1 MSFFLIP
8 LTAAYLPPRRT
19 EQNYRRTRRSR
30 LAWVWVCVLVLAS
43 APAGVFAAGPPITYV
58 LDLREPAS
66 HLVRVTMTV
75 PEAAAGTE
83 IQFPAWNALYQI
95 RDFVRNVQE
104 LEAQCDGQPQGLA
117 RVDLHSWQS
126 RDRACSSLEIR
137 YAVYANE
144 ESVFASVLN
153 QEHSFLNFALLLFY
167 LPWERDR
174 AVRIRFLLPR
184 NWKLVTLLEE
194 GPTPGESSAANYD
207 LLVDSP
213 AEAGEFQEYHYEQGG
228 ATYRVVVHASPRDY
242 SSERLL
248 ASLQKITAV
257 ETALMR
263 DVPFSRY
270 TFILHFPRQG
280 GRGGMEHRNG
290 TAVSLS
296 AAELRNNWG
305 GLEATLAHEFF
316 HLWNVKRI
324 RPQSL
329 EPVDYIHGNDT
340 RDLWF
345 AEGVTNTYE
354 ELSLLR
360 AGLIS
365 RATFYERLAGEI
377 QRLQERPARHQQ
389 SVQQAGREAWLEKY
403 PDFLR
408 PERSISY
415 YNKGALLGFMLDL
428 AIRHASGNTHSLD
441 DVMRRLNEDYARRG
455 RFFAASDLGAII
467 SSVAPA
473 FSDLDRF
480 FTDYVTGTRELDYD
494 TYLGFAGLRL
504 VRAATEKPALGFV
517 PVQSFDGPAY
527 VESIEAGSPAE
538 KAGLQQGDI
547 LMGTAPE
554 EQLAQAKPGEK
565 IRLAVRRGRHE
576 FPIEFSPEVSSRTTY
591 RVEEMK
597 DATADQRRVRHGWL
611 AGTTTPVAGAGQ
623 R

>member
-1 MSFFLIP
+1 MNFLLIP
-8 LTAAYLPPRRT
+8 LTPACLPLRRAG
-19 EQNYRRTRRSR
+19 QDYGRASRSHV
-30 LAWVWVCVLVLAS
+30 AWVWACVLAFAFV
-43 APAGVFAAGPPITYV
+43 PAGVFAAGPPITYV
-58 LDLREPAS
+58 LDLRQPAS
-66 HLVRVTMTV
+66 HLVRVSMTV
-75 PEAAAGTE
+75 PEAEAGTE

-104 LEAQCDGQPQGLA
+104 LEAQCDEQPQGLA
-117 RVDLHSWQS
+117 RVDLHTWQS
-126 RDRACSSLEIR
+126 GSRACSSLEVR

-167 LPWERDR
+167 LPRERNR

-184 NWKLVTLLEE
+184 NWKLATLLEQ
-194 GPTPGESSAANYD
+194 GPTPGEFSAANYD
-207 LLVDSP
+207 VLADSP
-213 AEAGEFQEYHYEQGG
+213 AEAGEFQDFQYQQGG
-228 ATYRVVVHASPRDY
+228 ATYRVVVHANPSDY
-242 SSERLL
+242 SAQRLL

-270 TFILHFPRQG
+270 TFMLHFPRQG
-280 GRGGMEHRNG
+280 GGGGMEHRNG

-296 AAELRNNWG
+296 TAELRNNWE

-324 RPQSL
+324 RPQNL

-345 AEGVTNTYE
+345 AEGVTSTYG

-365 RATFYERLAGEI
+365 REAFYERLAGQI
-377 QRLQERPARHQQ
+377 QRLQERPARRNQ
-389 SVQQAGREAWLEKY
+389 SVQEAGREAWLEKY
-403 PDFLR
+403 PDYLR

-455 RFFAASDLGAII
+455 RFFAESDLRAII
-467 SSVAPA
+467 SSMTPA
-473 FSDLDRF
+473 FSDVDRF

-494 TYLGFAGLRL
+494 TYLDFAGLRL
-504 VRAATEKPALGFV
+504 VQATTQKPALRFV
-517 PVQSFDGPAY
+517 AVQSFDGPTW
-527 VESIEAGSPAE
+527 VESVEPGSPAE
-538 KAGLQQGDI
+538 KAGLQRGDI
-547 LMGTAPE
+547 LAGTAPQ
-554 EQLAQAKPGEK
+554 EQLERVKPGEK
-565 IRLAVRRGRHE
+565 IRLTVRRGRRE
-576 FPIEFSPEVSSRTTY
+576 FPIEFSPEARSRTTY
-591 RVEEMK
+591 RVEEIRN
-597 DATADQRRVRHGWL
+597 ATAEQRRVRHGWL
-611 AGTTTPVAGAGQ
+611 EGTTTPASGAGQ